1 MSRKSSGSCSPTDSA
16 ARVARRL
23 TAAGL
28 RHCVVPVGPRYV
40 GCYDGSASA
49 AENYEE
55 RCGAAASADLRHWER
70 LSTGRPWVFSPFGTG
85 SVRYL
90 DVLAV
95 DGTWW
100 IYYEMSRA
108 DAAHDLRLQRVPM
121 A

>member
-1 MSRKSSGSCSPTDSA
+1 
-16 ARVARRL
+16 
-23 TAAGL
+23 
-28 RHCVVPVGPRYV
+28 VVPVGPRYV

-55 RCGAAASADLRHWER
+55 RCGVAASADLRHWKR

-108 DAAHDLRLQRVPM
+108 DAAHDLTPPRPDGIARAASAEGVGGVPRPTPGLPLSGHP
-121 A
+121 